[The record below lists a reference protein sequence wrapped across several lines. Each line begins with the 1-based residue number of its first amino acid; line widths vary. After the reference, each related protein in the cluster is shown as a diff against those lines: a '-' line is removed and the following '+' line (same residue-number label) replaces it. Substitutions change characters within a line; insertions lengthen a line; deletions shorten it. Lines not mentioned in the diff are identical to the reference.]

1 MNIEFD
7 ATFWALV
14 AFLIFFAVALYFK
27 APALLAG
34 MLDER
39 SQAIAKELQEAR
51 RLREE
56 AERMLADYT
65 AKQKAAE
72 ADAKQLI
79 ETAQQQAALVA
90 SDARAQAADT
100 IARRQKQA
108 EDRIAQ
114 AEAKATADVRAAAVE
129 AAVAAAEKI
138 LRERVDAGVQAQ
150 LVDAGVADLKK
161 RFG

>member
-14 AFLIFFAVALYFK
+14 AFLIFVGGAIYAK
-27 APALLAG
+27 APAMLAG

-39 SQAIAKELQEAR
+39 SQAIAKELHEAR

-72 ADAKQLI
+72 AEAKQLI
-79 ETAQQQAALVA
+79 ESAQQQAALVA
-90 SDARAQAADT
+90 SDARTQAADT

-108 EDRIAQ
+108 EDRISQ

-129 AAVAAAEKI
+129 AAVVAAEKI

-150 LVDAGVADLKK
+150 LVDAGVADLRK